1 MPRRLAAIS
10 VDLDGISHYHAIHGL
25 KPLAPDTPAR
35 HAVYDVAL
43 ARIDDFCRAHGLAS
57 TLFVIAADLDRATNG
72 EVLRGLSDRGHGI
85 ENHSFSHRYDLSRLS
100 KDAIRGDIAH
110 AQESIAKA
118 TGRTP
123 TGFRAPGYTITD
135 DVFDVLEELSF
146 QFDSSV
152 FPCPLYY
159 GAKTMV
165 IGAMHL
171 LGRTSASVV
180 DTPRVVVAPSRPY
193 RPGNPWFRTGQRRLL
208 ELPIQVTPR
217 LRLPLIGTFLGL
229 VGPRV
234 ARLLARACAD
244 EPLVNIELH
253 GIDFLDA
260 SDGLEHL
267 VPYQTELRVPLHRRL
282 DTLSAVVDEL
292 RGRGVSFV
300 RLDEAASELLQV
312 CG

>member
-1 MPRRLAAIS
+1 MPIRLAALS

-25 KPLAPDTPAR
+25 APLAPDAPAA

-43 ARIDDFCRAHGLAS
+43 GRIDEFCRAHGLVS
-57 TLFVIAADLDRATNG
+57 TLFAIGSDLERAANRDL
-72 EVLRGLSDRGHGI
+72 LRRLSGRSHAI
-85 ENHSFSHRYDLSRLS
+85 ENHSYSHRYDLSRLS
-100 KDAIRGDIAH
+100 KETIREDIIKASSAIR
-110 AQESIAKA
+110 EA

-123 TGFRAPGYTITD
+123 SGFRAPGYTIND

-146 QFDSSV
+146 QYDSSV

-159 GAKTMV
+159 GAKAIVVSSMR
-165 IGAMHL
+165 L
-171 LGRTSASVV
+171 LGRTSASII

-193 RPGNPWFRTGQRRLL
+193 RPGKPWLTIGHRSLV

-217 LRLPLIGTFLGL
+217 LRLPFIGTFIGLG
-229 VGPRV
+229 GPAASRV
-234 ARLLARACAD
+234 LARACAD

-267 VPYQTELRVPLHRRL
+267 VPYQSELRVPLQRRL
-282 DTLSAVVDEL
+282 DALSAAVNEL
-292 RGRGVSFV
+292 RGRGSSFV
-300 RLDEAASELLQV
+300 RLDEAVEELHV
-312 CG
+312 AG